1 MSLENAKVLHKHFLE
16 IGRKDLAEQQEEN
29 YPELKEVPKEEP
41 VIDKKSTTE
50 KPKEVKSDGKKS
62 TR

>member
-16 IGRKDLAEQQEEN
+16 IGRKDLAEQQEKN

-41 VIDKKSTTE
+41 KEVPKEVPKS
-50 KPKEVKSDGKKS
+50 KEVKSDGKKS